1 MAYVPQ
7 SLFEISETSMVTNDC
22 TYFSHALVA
31 APGFEGTVVRTG
43 TPCTT
48 VEEVVEGVLL
58 CELHDTSNSAAATI
72 SVETREGF
80 MLPRK

>member
-1 MAYVPQ
+1 
-7 SLFEISETSMVTNDC
+7 MVTKDC
-22 TYFSHALVA
+22 TYVSQAFVA

-43 TPCTT
+43 ARCTT
-48 VEEVVEGVLL
+48 VEEVVVGVLL
-58 CELHDTSNSAAATI
+58 CELHDINNSATATI

>member
-1 MAYVPQ
+1 
-7 SLFEISETSMVTNDC
+7 MVTNDC

-43 TPCTT
+43 TPCAT
-48 VEEVVEGVLL
+48 VEDVVAGVLL
-58 CELHDTSNSAAATI
+58 CELHDTNSSAVAMI
-72 SVETREGF
+72 NEDTRDDF

>member
-7 SLFEISETSMVTNDC
+7 SLFDIPETSMVTNDC

-43 TPCTT
+43 APCTT

-58 CELHDTSNSAAATI
+58 CELHDTSNSAVAMI
-72 SVETREGF
+72 NEDTREDF
-80 MLPRK
+80 MLPKK

>member
-1 MAYVPQ
+1 
-7 SLFEISETSMVTNDC
+7 
-22 TYFSHALVA
+22 
-31 APGFEGTVVRTG
+31 
-43 TPCTT
+43 

>member
-1 MAYVPQ
+1 
-7 SLFEISETSMVTNDC
+7 MVTNDC

-72 SVETREGF
+72 SVETREDF